1 MIYQHQYFILD
12 IKRRVVF
19 DENSKELRLTGNAY
33 RLLAF
38 LCEHRSATIT
48 AIGDELDRAKD
59 YNEDHI
65 RQYRYKVNTIIGHD
79 VIEYKNGVYSLL
91 GGIKKVEKISLN
103 DRNTDLLQSN
113 TAELGIMAKKVKFSV
128 YPAIVAVVLLLLTFA
143 PWPYAYYSFLRL
155 VITTVAIYYAY
166 YLYTTSKELNLW
178 FWLMAVVA
186 VIFNPFVPIF
196 LYNKTIWG
204 VVDVA
209 VVAIFVGLADELK
222 K

>member
-209 VVAIFVGLADELK
+209 VVAIFVGLSDELK